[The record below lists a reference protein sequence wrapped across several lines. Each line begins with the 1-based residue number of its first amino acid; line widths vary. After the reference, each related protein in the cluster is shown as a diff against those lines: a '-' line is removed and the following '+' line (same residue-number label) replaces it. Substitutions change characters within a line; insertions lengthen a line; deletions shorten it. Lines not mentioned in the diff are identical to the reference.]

1 MFRNG
6 MEQKTGSE
14 PNRRQLTRRRVLRDG
29 GALFLSTALSLKT
42 AHADRAT
49 PTILTEDP
57 PIPFDRSTVIDLAR
71 QLASSDFVRPQSDD
85 LPPKIAELNYDQY
98 RDIRFDRLV
107 TDSRRLVPPHRS
119 TRSPLRHG
127 DFIPK
132 PPTTVATL
140 STCCGT
146 ISVGA
151 SISRSSIAST
161 IASGGTSILFTHWQ
175 QPRSRKRARSRKPC
189 PSLMSASN
197 SLLSPC
203 PSCASGLLRCRF
215 RSRDRQS
222 PSHLRT
228 CLFASAKWR

>member
-1 MFRNG
+1 MECCIAKFIRNNADGRRREGMRRGFPMFRNG

-42 AHADRAT
+42 AHADRAA

-107 TDSRRLVPPHRS
+107 TDSRRLVPPTARRAHR
-119 TRSPLRHG
+119 
-127 DFIPK
+127 
-132 PPTTVATL
+132 
-140 STCCGT
+140 CGT
-146 ISVGA
+146 E
-151 SISRSSIAST
+151 
-161 IASGGTSILFTHWQ
+161 ILFPSRRQ
-175 QPRSRKRARSRKPC
+175 RSRHC
-189 PSLMSASN
+189 PPA
-197 SLLSPC
+197 
-203 PSCASGLLRCRF
+203 AG
-215 RSRDRQS
+215 
-222 PSHLRT
+222 
-228 CLFASAKWR
+228 